1 MAFAKYMEEIRVF
14 LTEKGL
20 ITLFALHVVFEHEK
34 CLTCNIFFCFV
45 LFSKR
50 FYIKYETFSFTVWT
64 Y

>member
-34 CLTCNIFFCFV
+34 CLTCFENNRIILLVCLLV
-45 LFSKR
+45 ASD
-50 FYIKYETFSFTVWT
+50 
-64 Y
+64 